1 MDKIII
7 SEQQIRE
14 MVAQACLDAI
24 NEGAFGDKLKSF
36 GQKAVNAAKKGYQGG
51 KALVQK
57 GVDAYN
63 KGMDTLQQ
71 KIDNISSE
79 YGFDPENNSEE
90 EDPEDNS
97 QETSNPQPFPDLAKA
112 EEEYLAR
119 KQQSQQQTQ
128 PQQTQPAQGWNDS
141 QWTSSDTTAA
151 NYQNNTTNNNEQP
164 QQQTQSWDGNGYG
177 EDNSIEESKKD
188 KKTGK
193 KVVKINESFI
203 RQIIA
208 ETVKKVLKEEKQ
220 KSN

>member
-14 MVAQACLDAI
+14 MVSRACLDAI

-63 KGMDTLQQ
+63 KGMGALQQ
-71 KIDNISSE
+71 SIDNMNAE
-79 YGFDPENNSEE
+79 YGFDPGNNSE

-112 EEEYLAR
+112 EKEYLAR

-128 PQQTQPAQGWNDS
+128 PQQTQPTQGWNDS
-141 QWTSSDTTAA
+141 QWTSSDTTAT
-151 NYQNNTTNNNEQP
+151 NYQNNATNNNEQP
-164 QQQTQSWDGNGYG
+164 QRQTQSWDGNGYG
-177 EDNSIEESKKD
+177 EDSSIEESKKN

-208 ETVKKVLKEEKQ
+208 ETVKKVLKEEKL